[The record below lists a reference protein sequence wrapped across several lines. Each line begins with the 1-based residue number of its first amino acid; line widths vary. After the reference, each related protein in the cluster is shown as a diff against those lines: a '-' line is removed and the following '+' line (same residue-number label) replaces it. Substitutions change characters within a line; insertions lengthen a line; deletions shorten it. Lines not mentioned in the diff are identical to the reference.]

1 VRQKGVPAGPPLV
14 APGPSEMPIT
24 PVNAADTAADMLV
37 RTFDAEQYAALSKL
51 SEIVAPSQEDV
62 PGAREAD
69 VAAFLDFLIGQ
80 SPEKETQLYKQGL
93 EQLNA
98 ESRRRYGK
106 TCCHPGHYRRR
117 LAAHSHFAP
126 KPSSTVSSTITSEC
140 DAVQCKLKALSA

>member
-1 VRQKGVPAGPPLV
+1 MKRRAVLRSLLTIPAAVAVPGQVFSQQKEEKTAVRQKGVPAGPPLV

-69 VAAFLDFLIGQ
+69 VAAFLDFLI
-80 SPEKETQLYKQGL
+80 
-93 EQLNA
+93 
-98 ESRRRYGK
+98 
-106 TCCHPGHYRRR
+106 
-117 LAAHSHFAP
+117 
-126 KPSSTVSSTITSEC
+126 
-140 DAVQCKLKALSA
+140 